1 MKRILILSLLIV
13 YSIIIL
19 SSCNRKSNNNISKSE
34 ISENHVLKNSV
45 SEKNNNTIVW
55 CALIVSIF
63 ANGVFTV
70 ICFTKTE
77 ERSKKRYVKLRE
89 KYEELNSTFNFEK
102 HQNSKSSNIVY
113 KLSDSDINMIVDR
126 VLECKRLD
134 SEEKEAVIES
144 PIVTQHTC
152 TEEKGKNEEKYLK
165 KLYASAANEHNTSFA
180 IVTDQ
185 PDEHT
190 IYLLSLTNENNAHF
204 EIYENSKKTIIG
216 CEDYLRNACD
226 IIGSGRNI
234 ESCEPGLAEKTSDGS
249 WKVIKKANV
258 KFV

>member
-1 MKRILILSLLIV
+1 MKRILIVSLLIV

-34 ISENHVLKNSV
+34 SSENHVSKNSGA
-45 SEKNNNTIVW
+45 EKKNNTIVW

-70 ICFTKTE
+70 ICFTKME

-134 SEEKEAVIES
+134 SEEKETVIDS

-152 TEEKGKNEEKYLK
+152 SEEKYLK
-165 KLYASAANEHNTSFA
+165 KLYATAANEHNTSFA
-180 IVTDQ
+180 IVTEQ

-190 IYLLSLTNENNAHF
+190 IYLLSLTNENNASF

-216 CEDYLRNACD
+216 CEDYLRNVCD

-234 ESCEPGLAEKTSDGS
+234 ESCEPGIAEKTSDGS
-249 WKVIKKANV
+249 WKVVKKANV